1 MILVLKFIIGIVFL
15 SSVGLSREKLTP
27 EAKDA
32 LNKLNLPGIKLNFEE
47 WSVDVFANVCLLEG
61 VLELILC
68 TDNSK
73 EHESIFCTSARPL
86 HIHTAL
92 LLMGSKPGN
101 PAMKRVQQKKDVRW
115 VSVDP
120 AGDKIIVSVVFSDE
134 DGMFREYPISDFVS
148 PVAPQLEAVAVKE
161 KKQFPDDFIFSGSHL
176 IEGAKGSK
184 KYLCED
190 TGNVIS
196 VSTFGDELLCLSEL
210 SGHENNKLIWKVNS
224 KLLPDLGEEVIIRLK
239 SKVVRPAKNKRS
251 TNKK

>member
-1 MILVLKFIIGIVFL
+1 MASFIKCIIGIIFL

-32 LNKLNLPGIKLNFEE
+32 LNKLKLPGIKLNLKE
-47 WSVDVFANVCLLEG
+47 WSVDVLADVCLLEG

-101 PAMKRVQQKKDVRW
+101 PAMKRVHQKKGVRW

-120 AGDKIIVSVVFSDE
+120 TGDEIIVSVVFSNE
-134 DGMFREYPISDFVS
+134 DGMIREYPISDFVS
-148 PVAPQLEAVAVKE
+148 PVAPQSEAVVAKE
-161 KKQFPDDFIFSGSHL
+161 KKRFPDNFIFAGSHL
-176 IEGAKGSK
+176 IAGTKGFK

-210 SGHENNKLIWKVNS
+210 SGHESDKLNWKVNS
-224 KLLPDLGEEVIIRLK
+224 KLLPDLGKEVIIRLR
-239 SKVVRPAKNKRS
+239 SKVVRPV
-251 TNKK
+251 KKQKISK

>member
-1 MILVLKFIIGIVFL
+1 MASFIKCIIGIIFL

-32 LNKLNLPGIKLNFEE
+32 LNKLNLPGIKLNLEE
-47 WSVDVFANVCLLEG
+47 WSVDVFANICLSEG

-120 AGDKIIVSVVFSDE
+120 TGDEIIVSVVFSDK
-134 DGMFREYPISDFVS
+134 DGVIREYPISDFVS
-148 PVAPQLEAVAVKE
+148 PQSEAVAVKE
-161 KKQFPDDFIFSGSHL
+161 KKQFPDNFIFAGSHL
-176 IEGAKGSK
+176 IAGAKGSK

-210 SGHENNKLIWKVNS
+210 SGHENDKLNWKVNS
-224 KLLPDLGEEVIIRLK
+224 KLLPDLGNEVIIRLR
-239 SKVVRPAKNKRS
+239 SKVVRPVKKQKNSK
-251 TNKK
+251 

>member
-1 MILVLKFIIGIVFL
+1 MASFIKCIIGIIFL

-32 LNKLNLPGIKLNFEE
+32 LNKLNLPDIKLNLEE
-47 WSVDVFANVCLLEG
+47 WSVDVLADVCLLEG

-120 AGDKIIVSVVFSDE
+120 TGDEIIVSVVFSDK
-134 DGMFREYPISDFVS
+134 DGVIREYPISDFVS
-148 PVAPQLEAVAVKE
+148 PQSEAVAVKE
-161 KKQFPDDFIFSGSHL
+161 KKQFPDNFIFAGSHL
-176 IEGAKGSK
+176 IAGAKGSK

-210 SGHENNKLIWKVNS
+210 SGHENDKLNWKVNS
-224 KLLPDLGEEVIIRLK
+224 KLLPDLGNEVIIRLR
-239 SKVVRPAKNKRS
+239 SKVVRPVKKNKKS
-251 TNKK
+251 LNKK